1 MTEANKQQH
10 HLIQQ
15 YLNGT
20 LDPGRMH
27 ELEKEAL
34 EDPFLAEA
42 LEGYA
47 SFDGSAQPH
56 LSLLQRQ
63 LEDRIAENAEKK
75 NLFFFTWQRV
85 SVAAAASLLFVSA
98 SILFWMKGTN
108 TESRIAAGPR
118 KVEVNLTPEA
128 LEAPAD
134 QTKIQPSDT
143 RVAPAATE
151 TFAAV
156 PKQTT
161 EAKVAAKSPAPEV
174 SPSRWNQVLAAKRA
188 PQPEPAS
195 SLSAAIPSLSREASP
210 AEASIASETSAPES
224 VQVTAYGRTTERTD
238 SQQQVFTASA
248 RSSSHVL
255 VQPLGPVQPVA
266 GWKEFYA
273 YVRANKRLS
282 KPSDGPTTVSLTFRV
297 LPNGKPDA
305 FRIEQGIDEQYNAE
319 AIRLVKEGPLWT
331 VPATGSTDLVRIPVD
346 FKN

>member
-1 MTEANKQQH
+1 MTEANKHQH

-108 TESRIAAGPR
+108 TESRIAAGPK
-118 KVEVNLTPEA
+118 KVEVNLTPDA

-134 QTKIQPSDT
+134 QTKTQPSDT
-143 RVAPAATE
+143 RIAPAATE

-161 EAKVAAKSPAPEV
+161 QVKVAAKSLTPEA
-174 SPSRWNQVLAAKRA
+174 SPSRWSQVLAAKRA
-188 PQPEPAS
+188 PQSEPAS
-195 SLSAAIPSLSREASP
+195 SLSAATPSLSREASP
-210 AEASIASETSAPES
+210 AEATIASVTSAPES
-224 VQVTAYGRTTERTD
+224 VQVTAYGRTTERKD

-248 RSSSHVL
+248 RSASYAKI
-255 VQPLGPVQPVA
+255 QPLSSIQPVT
-266 GWKEFYA
+266 GWKDFQA

-282 KPSDGPTTVSLTFRV
+282 TPAEGAVNVV
-297 LPNGKPDA
+297 LIFMVQPNGKPDA
-305 FRIEQGIDEQYNAE
+305 FRIEQGINEQYNAE
-319 AIRLVKEGPLWT
+319 AIRLVKEGPLWI
-331 VPATGSTDLVRIPVD
+331 VPETGSSDLVRVRID